1 MRRRSR
7 TPIVEFWEQLRKIES
22 QHLLPPE
29 IYILE
34 IGVGTGERANRWLD
48 GFKALDCERGTQYY
62 PKLRFLA
69 ADYSVA
75 TLNRVMESL
84 QAHRDLSSFVEVDA
98 MNPFKSLSHLRYKVM
113 LITLSNVYD
122 NLPTDE
128 LVLRDGKLFFIEVRA
143 YVPAAEV
150 ARDLRE
156 VSDFPAEGFERS
168 VQKLL
173 QDGPES
179 FDSLDQAMGFWQE
192 IWAAV
197 RLEERLVSAH
207 NLSEAHLPNG
217 MKPSYIEGLIEN
229 APANIRFHLSSGATE
244 SFINTIPLLHPRG
257 VLAGIRHLR
266 GETDRLPARVPWPR

>member
-1 MRRRSR
+1 
-7 TPIVEFWEQLRKIES
+7 
-22 QHLLPPE
+22 
-29 IYILE
+29 
-34 IGVGTGERANRWLD
+34 
-48 GFKALDCERGTQYY
+48 
-62 PKLRFLA
+62 LRFLA
-69 ADYSVA
+69 GDYSVA
-75 TLNRVMESL
+75 TLHRVMESL

-143 YVPAAEV
+143 YVPTAEV
-150 ARDLRE
+150 TRICEKYHLPPSA
-156 VSDFPAEGFERS
+156 FERS

-173 QDGPES
+173 QDGPQS
-179 FDSLDQAMGFWQE
+179 FDLLEQAMGFWQE
-192 IWAAV
+192 TWAAV

-207 NLSEAHLPNG
+207 NLSEAHLPTG

-257 VLAGIRHLR
+257 CLQVSDIFVEKLTDYLHGFRGPGKMDGSIVNWVNGALLEVVGAQSGYDVHFAPFRYRKGSKTSVLYTTQR
-266 GETDRLPARVPWPR
+266 E